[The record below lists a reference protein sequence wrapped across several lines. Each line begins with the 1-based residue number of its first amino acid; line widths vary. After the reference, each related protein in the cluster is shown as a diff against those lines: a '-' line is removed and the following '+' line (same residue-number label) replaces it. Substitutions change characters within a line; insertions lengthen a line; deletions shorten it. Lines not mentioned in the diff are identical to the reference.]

1 MSVVLNVTREA
12 TLSGNLYNT
21 LDDIVTLAKKK
32 CHKRS
37 IVIGY
42 VQTGQYSAAITVTDP
57 EPSNNFLT
65 LKEWAMG
72 KTINVPPGGFKPK
85 RGKRALIIKK
95 QWGEVVLRSRTY
107 NRLGGGPRKVRGSG
121 FLKDAIDE
129 VLTPERLA
137 SFGKSLVRVIVKRP
151 GK

>member
-1 MSVVLNVTREA
+1 LTTTLNIVNA
-12 TLSGNLYNT
+12 PTLTGNLYNIM
-21 LDDIVTLAKKK
+21 DDIVALAKKK

-37 IVIGY
+37 IIIGY
-42 VQTGQYSAAITVTDP
+42 VQTGQYSAAFTVTDP

-72 KTINVPPGGFKPK
+72 KTINVPSGGFKPK
-85 RGKRALIIKK
+85 RGKKALIIKK

-107 NRLGGGPRKVRGSG
+107 NRLGPGPRKVRGSG

-137 SFGKSLVRVIVKRP
+137 SFGKALVKVIVKRP